1 MFTPADPGNDA
12 TALLHQKIAE
22 AIQRHGGD
30 ADRAARELV
39 HEFQMRATHLG
50 AYHEDSGPRAVY
62 SFVGGFT
69 D

>member
-12 TALLHQKIAE
+12 TTLLQEKIAE
-22 AIQRHGGD
+22 AIKRHGGD

-39 HEFQMRATHLG
+39 YEFQMRATHVG
-50 AYHEDSGPRAVY
+50 THHTNDGPRAMY

-69 D
+69 H